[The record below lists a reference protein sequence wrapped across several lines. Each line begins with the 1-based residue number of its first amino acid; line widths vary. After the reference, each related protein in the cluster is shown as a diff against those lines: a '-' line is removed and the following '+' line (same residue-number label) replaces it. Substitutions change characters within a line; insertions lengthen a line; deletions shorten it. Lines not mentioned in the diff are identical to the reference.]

1 MLLIISVQSLDVEKA
16 EIKPIA
22 DSTTPAPLTSTTTK
36 DATTKSKDYVIDED
50 DDDEDDAI
58 PDRRRG

>member
-1 MLLIISVQSLDVEKA
+1 MLLIISVHSLEA
-16 EIKPIA
+16 ETLEQLVSTVA
-22 DSTTPAPLTSTTTK
+22 DSTSPSTSTTPVS
-36 DATTKSKDYVIDED
+36 TTTSKDYVEDAD